1 MLDQEKTCNLL
12 QSREAVEKNR
22 GVVGLKP
29 TRAPLEP
36 QLEGTSSEPQSTW
49 SYVNGSAQIGDGF
62 DSSLFGGMFY
72 HDQPQLKFKLHQ
84 HVFTNMS
91 KLQEFNRE
99 NWVSL

>member
-1 MLDQEKTCNLL
+1 M
-12 QSREAVEKNR
+12 EKNR

-62 DSSLFGGMFY
+62 GEFQVYSAKPPHFAVYLGNNANGSSSL
-72 HDQPQLKFKLHQ
+72 
-84 HVFTNMS
+84 
-91 KLQEFNRE
+91 
-99 NWVSL
+99 